1 MHYPLPVRADV
12 IVVGG
17 GIVGAACALECTA
30 AGLSVVVVDRGAVA
44 AGTTGAGEGN
54 ILVSDKE
61 PGPELELALLS
72 NVRWLRIVEE
82 LERDVELERKGGLV
96 VAPTTS
102 VLAPLTAFGQGQARA
117 GVRCEP
123 VDESGLREH
132 EPHLRDGL
140 PGGAFY
146 PQDMQVQPMLATA
159 AMLEAARRAGARVLA
174 HTEVLGIRRTR
185 SGAVAGVTTSSCR
198 IDAPYVVNAA
208 GTWGG
213 AVAELAGSTLPVR
226 PRRGFILVTAPAP
239 LLVRRKVYNA
249 SYVADVA
256 SGDSSLQSS
265 AVIEGTRSGTI
276 LVGATREIVGF
287 DGRLSMPALR
297 RLAAAAVELFPVLAG
312 LHVMRT
318 YQGFRPFMPDH
329 LPVIGEDVTVPGLVH
344 ACGHEGAGI
353 GLATGTSQLVADVVL
368 GRESPIDRR
377 PFSPARFQVAAATGV
392 LA

>member
-1 MHYPLPVRADV
+1 MHYGSCVLADV
-12 IVVGG
+12 VVIGG
-17 GIVGAACALECTA
+17 GIVGAACALDCSA
-30 AGLSVVVVDRGAVA
+30 AGLSVVVVERGAVA
-44 AGTTGAGEGN
+44 CGTTGAGEGN

-96 VAPTTS
+96 VAPTS
-102 VLAPLTAFGQGQARA
+102 AVLAPLTAFGQHQAEA

-123 VDESGLREH
+123 VDGAGLREH
-132 EPHLRDGL
+132 EPHLRAGL

-159 AMLEAARRAGARVLA
+159 AMLETARRAGAHVLA

-185 SGAVAGVTTSSCR
+185 SGAVAGVTTSTCS

-208 GTWGG
+208 GTWSG
-213 AVAELAGSTLPVR
+213 AVAELAGSTLPIR

-239 LLVRRKVYNA
+239 LLVQHKVYNA

-256 SGDSSLQSS
+256 SGASVLQSS

-276 LVGATREIVGF
+276 LIGATREIVGF
-287 DGRLSMPALR
+287 DGGLSVPALR
-297 RLAAAAVELFPVLAG
+297 RLATQAVELFPVLAG
-312 LHVMRT
+312 LHVIRA
-318 YQGFRPFMPDH
+318 YHGFRPFMPDH
-329 LPVIGEDVTVPGLVH
+329 LPVVGEDVLVPGLIH

-368 GRESPIDRR
+368 GRDSPIDRA
-377 PFSPARFQVAAATGV
+377 PFSPARFQAARPTGV
-392 LA
+392 VV